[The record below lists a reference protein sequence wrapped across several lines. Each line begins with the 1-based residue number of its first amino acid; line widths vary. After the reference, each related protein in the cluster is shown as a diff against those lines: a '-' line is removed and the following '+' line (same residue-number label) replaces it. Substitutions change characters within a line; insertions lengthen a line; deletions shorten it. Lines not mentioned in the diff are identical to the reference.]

1 MPSGTGH
8 SSVML
13 NLSSLGSWLP
23 YVVKRSENE
32 MAYNANED
40 DSMSCGIHNI
50 NNIGVSIIIHPPVD
64 DEVCTRLAVC
74 KVK

>member
-40 DSMSCGIHNI
+40 DSRSCGIH

-64 DEVCTRLAVC
+64 DEVCTRLVC